1 MGMIPQNMGE
11 RQEALSSVLCGLPIV
26 LAADAG
32 TLYYLVRD
40 IDQELEDFIA
50 TGRTETIDF
59 QTIPGADMQ
68 SMADHWSRLGL
79 DVAYLTHQMEYM
91 GEKVTI
97 TYPQISNAATNM
109 KISLIPWFLL
119 NGRPYPVFAYAY
131 ASWHYRTT
139 GGASQQKTA
148 EATGRVFGIES
159 FHKSTV
165 CRTIGL
171 MEGIF
176 DLSFADGPQGPET
189 RGVPSP
195 QEVAELVPRILEG
208 HASIEA
214 LEEMCGGKAKRMPE
228 RAETPRPRTFDDIPC
243 EYSNVMKETPPARA
257 ARRDGRKRPARPS
270 RGAPKRKR
278 PRQESADPAHIEKI
292 RRDFIAI
299 IREASIGA
307 AIVYHRLLSQIGTL
321 PATTPADSM

>member
-1 MGMIPQNMGE
+1 MEMIPQNTGD
-11 RQEALSSVLCGLPIV
+11 RQEALSSVLCGLPVV

-40 IDQELEDFIA
+40 IDQELEDFIS
-50 TGRTETIDF
+50 TGRTETLAF
-59 QTIPGADMQ
+59 QTLPGADMQ
-68 SMADHWSRLGL
+68 PMADRWRRLGL

-97 TYPQISNAATNM
+97 TYPQISNAATDM

-131 ASWHYRTT
+131 AAWHYRTT
-139 GGASQQKTA
+139 DGASQQKTA
-148 EATGRVFGIES
+148 ETTGRLFGIES

-176 DLSFADGPQGPET
+176 GLSSADGPQGPEA
-189 RGVPSP
+189 RGAPSP
-195 QEVAELVPRILEG
+195 QELAELVPRILEVR
-208 HASIEA
+208 ASIEA
-214 LEEMCGGKAKRMPE
+214 LGEMCGGKAKRMPGP
-228 RAETPRPRTFDDIPC
+228 PRPRTFDDIPC
-243 EYSNVMKETPPARA
+243 EYSNVIKEAPPPARA
-257 ARRDGRKRPARPS
+257 ARRDGRKRPARPR

-278 PRQESADPAHIEKI
+278 PRPESADPAHIEKI
-292 RRDFIAI
+292 RKGFIAI
-299 IREASIGA
+299 LREATIGA
-307 AIVYHRLLSQIGTL
+307 AIAYHRLLSQIGDL
-321 PATTPADSM
+321 PATTPAGKM